1 MHKPNDV
8 LDGSPE
14 DEVLV
19 DDAKKDSKP
28 SKGRRRSKHL
38 PKQFKCHACG
48 RVLPFCW
55 TCPCGFQICDECL
68 KENMWGMSNGV
79 IWICPDCGRIR
90 SF

>member
-1 MHKPNDV
+1 MAEGPKQD
-8 LDGSPE
+8 
-14 DEVLV
+14 
-19 DDAKKDSKP
+19 KKDEKP
-28 SKGRRRSKHL
+28 RHRRK
-38 PKQFKCHACG
+38 KKKKYVCHACG
-48 RVLPFCW
+48 RELPFCW